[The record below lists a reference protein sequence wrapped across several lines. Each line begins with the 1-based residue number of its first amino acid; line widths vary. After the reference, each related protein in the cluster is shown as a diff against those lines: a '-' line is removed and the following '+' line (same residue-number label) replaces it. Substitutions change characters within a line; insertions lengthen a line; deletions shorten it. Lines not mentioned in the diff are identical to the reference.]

1 MELDERG
8 ESDLGARMVNTA
20 RMAVAVH
27 VFESVRERLRRPEDG
42 SIGIANADGQDGL
55 PRDSRQDDQSHSD
68 SDDSLWQRPRTGG
81 AGFRAA
87 GIDDDDDDDGRPA
100 LVFASARRATLV
112 TDDDEGG
119 QDGTAGTP
127 ATAADEPAPPDR
139 CRPRRPA
146 HPGRLGFPPP
156 GAPRHTLAGAPPARP
171 DRHRLRMRG
180 RSRAL
185 PRGAGGSVAWAEG
198 AD

>member
-8 ESDLGARMVNTA
+8 ESDLGARMVNAA

-27 VFESVRERLRRPEDG
+27 VYESVRERLRRPEDG
-42 SIGIANADGQDGL
+42 SIGMPNPEGQDGL
-55 PRDSRQDDQSHSD
+55 PRDSRQDDDDSD

-81 AGFRAA
+81 AGFRVA

-100 LVFASARRATLV
+100 IVIASARRATLV

-119 QDGTAGTP
+119 EDGTAGTP
-127 ATAADEPAPPDR
+127 ATAADEPAPARSLPTAAAR
-139 CRPRRPA
+139 SPR
-146 HPGRLGFPPP
+146 
-156 GAPRHTLAGAPPARP
+156 APRLPAAGGAPP
-171 DRHRLRMRG
+171 HIG
-180 RSRAL
+180 GAL
-185 PRGAGGSVAWAEG
+185 PRPGVAGTGRGSTSDQVVTGSITCIRWAEG

>member
-8 ESDLGARMVNTA
+8 EPDLGARMVNAA

-27 VFESVRERLRRPEDG
+27 VFESVSERLRRPEDG

-55 PRDSRQDDQSHSD
+55 PSDSRQDDQSHSD

-87 GIDDDDDDDGRPA
+87 GIDVDDDGRPA

-119 QDGTAGTP
+119 QDGTSGTP
-127 ATAADEPAPPDR
+127 ATAADEPAPARSLPTAAARSPRAPRLPAAGDASPHVGGAL
-139 CRPRRPA
+139 PRRGLIGIGCGCA
-146 HPGRLGFPPP
+146 ADRVRL
-156 GAPRHTLAGAPPARP
+156 
-171 DRHRLRMRG
+171 
-180 RSRAL
+180 
-185 PRGAGGSVAWAEG
+185 RGAGGSIAWAEG